1 MPGHYCQNGPFQCPS
16 GSSCGND
23 YTVTTEACTVE
34 TEGYCLVLVPTSFC
48 CGKYH
53 IPLPED
59 PCAFTEMKD
68 PHVRSR
74 LLALAEDND
83 ILVPTRGGAY
93 VPARIAF
100 RENKGNVNGGL

>member
-1 MPGHYCQNGPFQCPS
+1 MPQR
-16 GSSCGND
+16 
-23 YTVTTEACTVE
+23 
-34 TEGYCLVLVPTSFC
+34 LVLRKRLHRDNGGVY
-48 CGKYH
+48 GRDRRL
-53 IPLPED
+53 LPCTCSNLILLWQVSH
-59 PCAFTEMKD
+59 PFARGSCAFTEMKD

>member
-1 MPGHYCQNGPFQCPS
+1 
-16 GSSCGND
+16 
-23 YTVTTEACTVE
+23 
-34 TEGYCLVLVPTSFC
+34 
-48 CGKYH
+48 
-53 IPLPED
+53 
-59 PCAFTEMKD
+59 MKD

-100 RENKGNVNGGL
+100 RENKGNVNGL